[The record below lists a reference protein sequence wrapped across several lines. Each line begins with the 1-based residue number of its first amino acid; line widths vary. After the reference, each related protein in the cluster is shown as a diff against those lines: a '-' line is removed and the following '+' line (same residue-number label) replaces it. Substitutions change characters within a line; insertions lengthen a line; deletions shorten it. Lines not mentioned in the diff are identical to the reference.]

1 MASEQQRQQRVADLV
16 TKEAAAVPLRPALT
30 PITRSLPAPP
40 TAAMVR
46 MGGCEPAAGKPGPV
60 MPLQGHQSSGGV
72 SAASLGR
79 GGSADPARRQHDPA
93 GGGSSSSR
101 QPASELRGTVDGGGV
116 PSRPLGLPGGGSR
129 NAGGNRGS
137 VAGGPSVGTKRPLDE
152 PSALQRLEA
161 AVGERARP
169 PAAERA
175 GGRPASVPPGSTG
188 PAAAAKRAAA
198 GLAAQR
204 PIAAAAAA
212 VGAGP
217 GTGLQRPAAAI
228 SAGGAM
234 APAARAA
241 PPMAPGAGE
250 TAAKKARHVGPPG
263 VGE

>member
-169 PAAERA
+169 PAAERT
-175 GGRPASVPPGSTG
+175 GGRPASAPPGSSA
-188 PAAAAKRAAA
+188 PAAAAGKRAAA
-198 GLAAQR
+198 GSAAQR
-204 PIAAAAAA
+204 PTAAAAAA
-212 VGAGP
+212 VGAVGP
-217 GTGLQRPAAAI
+217 QRPAAAV
-228 SAGGAM
+228 SAGGAG